1 MNLLYTNDKHGEYP
15 NSWYAATAKPLSPY
29 PALCETVAADVCIIG
44 AGFTGISTALH
55 LAELGYSVTVLEAQ
69 RVGFGASGRNGG
81 QLGMGQRMDQD
92 DLIDLMGDDAAHML
106 WDMALDAQALVKSLI
121 QRFKIDCEL
130 TPGVANFGH
139 TPRLGDQMREYADF
153 LNQTYGATHVQ
164 PLSVEEGRKLCNTKA
179 YHGGFIDW
187 NSAHLHPLKYVLG
200 LTNAAQQLGVQIYE
214 QSLVTQVKHQ
224 QSKVKVITKTGA
236 VTCDHV
242 VYACNGYL
250 GDLEPNLAARIMPIN
265 NFIVATEPLST
276 DLDVIPSDNIAIADS
291 KFVVNY
297 FRKSA
302 DNRLLFGGGE
312 NYGYQF
318 PKDIAA
324 TVRKPM
330 TDIFPQLRDVTID
343 YAWGGTLGITIQ
355 RMPYFARPTINSWA
369 ATGYSGHGVGTA
381 THAGQLIAQA
391 IHGDS
396 TGFDIMASVPS
407 QRFPGGTLLRS
418 PLLVLAMTWYGL
430 RDKLGI

>member
-1 MNLLYTNDKHGEYP
+1 
-15 NSWYAATAKPLSPY
+15 
-29 PALCETVAADVCIIG
+29 
-44 AGFTGISTALH
+44 
-55 LAELGYSVTVLEAQ
+55 
-69 RVGFGASGRNGG
+69 
-81 QLGMGQRMDQD
+81 
-92 DLIDLMGDDAAHML
+92 
-106 WDMALDAQALVKSLI
+106 
-121 QRFKIDCEL
+121 
-130 TPGVANFGH
+130 
-139 TPRLGDQMREYADF
+139 MRQYADF
-153 LNQTYGATHVQ
+153 LRQTYNSAHVQ
-164 PLSVEEGRKLCNTKA
+164 SLSVAEGRRLCVSEA

-200 LTNAAQQLGVQIYE
+200 LANAAQHLGVQFFE
-214 QSLVTQVKHQ
+214 QSLVTQIKHEPHKIQ
-224 QSKVKVITKTGA
+224 VITEHGS
-236 VTCDHV
+236 VSCDQI

-250 GDLEPNLAARIMPIN
+250 GDLEPDLAARIMPIN
-265 NFIVATEPLST
+265 NFIVTTEPLDN
-276 DLDVIPSDNIAIADS
+276 DLDVIPNDNIAVADS

-297 FRKSA
+297 FRKSP

-330 TDIFPQLRDVTID
+330 LEIFPQLRNVKID
-343 YAWGGTLGITIQ
+343 YAWGGTLGITIR
-355 RMPYFARPTINSWA
+355 RMPYFARPSKNSWA

-396 TGFDIMASVPS
+396 TGFDAMASVPS

-430 RDKLGI
+430 RDRFGV